1 MSRKTLW
8 QIYISVKF
16 FFDILFSL
24 ISFFIAYYIRFYN
37 KIFTHFFPPIKGIP
51 PIEIYYK
58 FIPFFLL
65 ICVISYTLSGYYK
78 KQILRYFDEI
88 FLSFK
93 NLFILLLLLFAVN
106 FFYRRYEYSR
116 LFIIV
121 VVCVDTFILF
131 IFHIIINYSY
141 RKYMKYIF
149 GKPRIGFVC
158 SLEKKEEIIKRL
170 KEDKTI
176 KKFFLTSINTKED
189 ILNFI
194 NNKKISEL
202 VISYE
207 IFNSAVFQ
215 NFLSELLFLDI
226 PLKIMFSLPVRLSD
240 TLIDSTLQLP
250 IIHIQPLSL
259 SGFNF
264 FIKRVIDIAISIL
277 ILSVLF
283 IPLLYVAL
291 LIKLDSEGPIFYIHK
306 RMGRNG
312 KVFNCI
318 KFRTMIKDA
327 HKMWWDLL
335 KYSERG
341 EKAFKLKND
350 PRITRIGKFLRK
362 YSIDEFPQFFNVLK
376 GDMSIVGPRPQILEE
391 TFFYNEYAKRRLAIL
406 PGITGLWQISGR
418 ADLSFEDMINLDLYY
433 LENWSVGLDL
443 EIILKT
449 IIVVFSKKGAY

>member
-8 QIYISVKF
+8 QIYITVKI

-24 ISFFIAYYIRFYN
+24 ISFFTAYHVRFYN
-37 KIFTHFFPPIKGIP
+37 KLFTHFFPPIKGIP

-65 ICVISYTLSGYYK
+65 ICVISYVLSGCYK

-93 NLFILLLLLFAVN
+93 NLLILLLLLFAVS
-106 FFYRRYEYSR
+106 FFYRGYEYSR

-121 VVCVDTFILF
+121 FVCINTLVLS
-131 IFHIIINYSY
+131 IFHIIINYFY
-141 RKYMKYIF
+141 RKYIKYIF
-149 GKPRIGFVC
+149 GKPRIGFIC
-158 SLEKKEEIIKRL
+158 PLEKREEIIKRL
-170 KEDKTI
+170 KGDKTI
-176 KKFFLTSINTKED
+176 KKFFLTSINKKED

-194 NNKKISEL
+194 NDKKISEL

-207 IFNSAVFQ
+207 IFSSTIFQ

-226 PLKIMFSLPVRLSD
+226 PIKIMFSLPVRLSD

-250 IIHIQPLSL
+250 VVQIRPLSL
-259 SGFNF
+259 TGFNF
-264 FIKRVIDIAISIL
+264 FIKRTIDIAISIL
-277 ILSVLF
+277 ALSVMF

-291 LIKLDSEGPIFYIHK
+291 LIKLDSKGPIFYVHK
-306 RMGRNG
+306 RVGRNG
-312 KVFNCI
+312 KLFNCI
-318 KFRTMIKDA
+318 KFRTMRKDA
-327 HKMWWDLL
+327 HKMWWELL

-341 EKAFKLKND
+341 DKVFKLKND
-350 PRITRIGKFLRK
+350 PRVTSFGKFLRR

-376 GDMSIVGPRPQILEE
+376 GEMSIVGPRPQIVEE
-391 TFFYNEYAKRRLAIL
+391 VAFYNEYAKRRLAIL

-433 LENWSVGLDL
+433 LENWSIGLDL

-449 IIVVFSKKGAY
+449 IIAVFSKKGAY